1 MYWVFSNTL
10 KYSVICGTFVE
21 MIKKNLSRLLHDLIT
36 DHHGDYYFMNFL
48 YLFRIENKLKPH
60 EKLCRD
66 HGCFCMVMLEK
77 SNDILKYN
85 QDKVN
90 SRAQLIIYVYTESL
104 LEKKA

>member
-1 MYWVFSNTL
+1 
-10 KYSVICGTFVE
+10 
-21 MIKKNLSRLLHDLIT
+21 
-36 DHHGDYYFMNFL
+36 MNFL

-104 LEKKA
+104 LEKKGMNHAYDNNSEKSYTTKQVI